1 MSNTTNKVL
10 RTQGNIQLRSKHNSN
25 FDFTHA
31 ISPSATPTTTASN
44 IELNKKIGIK
54 NTYKFSLK
62 SLIDPRNT
70 NKHHIPRINGEKYT
84 YNPNQLTNRFNSPQG
99 RLQISTRGITNRDKH
114 YYVLPSEPNEKSKFK
129 MLHLTKNSN
138 TITLNKTNNEEN
150 RISIRKN
157 SPLKKLPRLIGYY

>member
-1 MSNTTNKVL
+1 MSNTTTKVI
-10 RTQGNIQLRSKHNSN
+10 RTQANIQLRSKHNSN

-44 IELNKKIGIK
+44 IELNKKR
-54 NTYKFSLK
+54 NSYKFSLK

-84 YNPNQLTNRFNSPQG
+84 YNPNQLTNKFNSPQG
-99 RLQISTRGITNRDKH
+99 RLQISTRRITNRDKH
-114 YYVLPSEPNEKSKFK
+114 YYVFPSDPNERK
-129 MLHLTKNSN
+129 MIHLTKNIN

-150 RISIRKN
+150 LLSIRKN
-157 SPLKKLPRLIGYY
+157 SSPKKLPRLIGYY